1 MHYAQVTSIQTGPA
15 GQLGHGGQIRRLRI
29 SYDKA
34 ESGVPRLLVAMT
46 PHEAPLV
53 LTHWERFDKLSIR

>member
-1 MHYAQVTSIQTGPA
+1 MADKSGDYGSAMTRLNLA
-15 GQLGHGGQIRRLRI
+15 CLG
-29 SYDKA
+29 
-34 ESGVPRLLVAMT
+34 LLVAMT